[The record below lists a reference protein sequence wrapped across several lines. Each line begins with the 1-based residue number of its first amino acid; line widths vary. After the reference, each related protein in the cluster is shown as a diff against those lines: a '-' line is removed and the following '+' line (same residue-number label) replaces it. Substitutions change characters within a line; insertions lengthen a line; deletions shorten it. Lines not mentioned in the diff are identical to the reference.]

1 MSLVGRIG
9 SVVLAGALF
18 ACSAPQ
24 QKEVTLKDALKNYFY
39 IGAAINTIQVDGEDP
54 QAIAVVEKHFNS
66 VVAENCMKMES
77 VQPEEGVFDFADA
90 DAFVAF
96 GEKNNMKIIGHTLV
110 WHSQAPKWLFVDD
123 EGNDVS
129 RDVLIERLRT
139 HIFTVVERYKGR
151 VHGWDVVN
159 EAILDD
165 GSWRPSKLYQIIGP
179 EFVQM
184 AFEFAHQADP
194 EAELYYNDYNV
205 STPAKRDGIYNMVKD
220 LIDNGARVDAVG
232 LQGHLSM
239 DTPTVEAKEEAILK
253 MASLGVQTMITELDI
268 TVLPW
273 PSRRLSAEVSLNYE
287 LMPEYNPYPEA
298 LPDSVNQALND
309 RYVDFF
315 RMFLKHHDKIDRVT
329 LWGVDDGQSWRN
341 GWPIRGRTDYPLLFD
356 RAYQPKEAVTRII
369 EMAQKK

>member
-1 MSLVGRIG
+1 MKLVSRVG
-9 SVVLAGALF
+9 SVVLASALF

-24 QKEVTLKDALKNYFY
+24 QKEVTLKDALKDYFY
-39 IGAAINTIQVDGEDP
+39 IGAAINTFQVDGEDP

-96 GEKNNMKIIGHTLV
+96 GKKNNMKIIGHTLV

-129 RDVLIERLRT
+129 RDVLIERLKT

-194 EAELYYNDYNV
+194 NAELYYNDYNV

-287 LMPEYNPYPEA
+287 LLPEYNPYPEA

-315 RMFLKHHDKIDRVT
+315 RMFMKHHDKIDRVT

>member
-1 MSLVGRIG
+1 MKLVGRIG
-9 SVVLAGALF
+9 FVVLAGALF

-24 QKEVTLKDALKNYFY
+24 QKEVTLKDALKDYFY

-54 QAIAVVEKHFNS
+54 QAIAIVEKHFNS

-96 GEKNNMKIIGHTLV
+96 GEKNYMKIIGHTLV

-194 EAELYYNDYNV
+194 NAELYYNDYNV

-287 LMPEYNPYPEA
+287 LLPEYNPYPEA

-315 RMFLKHHDKIDRVT
+315 RMFMKHHDKIDRVT